1 MLHSLKGKRVEVV
14 LGAFDAV
21 DGEVTGIDEN
31 WLKLKKK
38 NRSIFVQIDKI
49 RRIMVSEK

>member
-1 MLHSLKGKRVEVV
+1 MKGKRAEIV

-21 DGEVTGIDEN
+21 DGEVTDINEA

-38 NRSIFVQIDKI
+38 NKVIFVQIDKI
-49 RRIMVSEK
+49 RRIMISEK